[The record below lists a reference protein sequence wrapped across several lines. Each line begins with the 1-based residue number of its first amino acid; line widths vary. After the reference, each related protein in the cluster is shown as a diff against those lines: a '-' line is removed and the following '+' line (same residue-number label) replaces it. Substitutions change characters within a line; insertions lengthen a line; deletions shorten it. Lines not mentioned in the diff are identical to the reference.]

1 MSHDRE
7 YFDGDYDSSTE
18 DYLSL
23 SNASK
28 AKIRRYFNEMK
39 DPLEIENIAFDASS
53 ADDACVIPFF
63 EQCKNLMTV
72 DLSDTKITNAS
83 LIALFKNCPNLMH
96 LSIDECHGL
105 NTIDISLGCTKLVQL
120 NVNNCP
126 YVTSIDSL
134 LKNSPEMSELYI
146 DNCPKLPLPH
156 TFKSIIKYCPEL
168 LFLSFTGEESNLQ
181 VLKKAFPNLH
191 YICYTRQ
198 GTLRG
203 NTASIVSIDSSNY

>member
-1 MSHDRE
+1 MSHNRE

-23 SNASK
+23 SNANK

-39 DPLEIENIAFDASS
+39 DPLEIENINFHASS
-53 ADDACVIPFF
+53 ADDANVIPFF

-72 DLSDTKITNAS
+72 DLSNTKITNAS

-96 LSIDECHGL
+96 LNIDECHGL
-105 NTIDISLGCTKLVQL
+105 STIDISLGCTKLVKL
-120 NVNNCP
+120 DVANCP
-126 YVTSIDSL
+126 SITSIDSL

-146 DNCPKLPLPH
+146 NDSPKLSPH
-156 TFKSIIKYCPEL
+156 IFSSIIKYCPEL
-168 LFLSFTGEESNLQ
+168 IFISFTGDESNLQ
-181 VLKKAFPNLH
+181 VLKKAFPALH

-198 GTLRG
+198 GELH
-203 NTASIVSIDSSNY
+203 NI

>member
-39 DPLEIENIAFDASS
+39 DPLEIENITFHASS
-53 ADDACVIPFF
+53 ADDAYVIPFF

-120 NVNNCP
+120 NVTNCP

-146 DNCPKLPLPH
+146 DNSPKLSPH
-156 TFKSIIKYCPEL
+156 TFNSIIKYCPEL
-168 LFLSFTGEESNLQ
+168 FFISFTGEESNLQ
-181 VLKKAFPNLH
+181 VLKKAFPDLH